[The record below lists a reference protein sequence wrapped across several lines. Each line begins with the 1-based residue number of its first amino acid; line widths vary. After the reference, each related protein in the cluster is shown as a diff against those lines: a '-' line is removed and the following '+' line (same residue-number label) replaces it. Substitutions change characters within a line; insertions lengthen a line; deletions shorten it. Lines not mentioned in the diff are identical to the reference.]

1 MAAISPMMRN
11 GKRAPAPRARKS
23 GAPIAFHPRWVEV
36 TRIRPFCEELAPLA
50 KVDCFQ
56 VTIGDSADAF
66 RDGFLSIEFDRS
78 VPVGDPVHLVVLRPS
93 TATLGPPAEGPPSRP
108 IQRASRGS
116 IDFAL
121 LRGTDP
127 ADPGDFD
134 AATLT
139 VLAMPAGDGDTLTL
153 RVEVHFED
161 GSTLDATFSGP
172 LLSDD
177 VTS

>member
-1 MAAISPMMRN
+1 MMRTDK
-11 GKRAPAPRARKS
+11 GASRRKAQAS
-23 GAPIAFHPRWVEV
+23 ATAIAFHPRWVEV

-50 KVDCFQ
+50 RGDCFQ

-93 TATLGPPAEGPPSRP
+93 SALLGPPGEGPPSRP
-108 IQRASRGS
+108 TQRASRGS
-116 IDFAL
+116 IDFSL

-127 ADPGDFD
+127 TDPRDFD
-134 AATLT
+134 AVSLT
-139 VLAMPAGDGDTLTL
+139 FLAMPQGDGETL
-153 RVEVHFED
+153 RLRIQIHFED
-161 GSTLDATFSGP
+161 GRTLDATFSGP